1 MDRCSCWVV
10 LTGGVWRI
18 QKPLKS
24 PFFRPPAPCFLLE
37 ERLVLCFPLCTDRSL
52 RVRAASQETVCAR
65 RSAGNAVL
73 GKNHAA
79 GVLLVIRW
87 RWKTSEFCVR
97 AASLRVVLYHAFFLG
112 VTIRPFC
119 ILNGKIIRCL
129 ISRYGIDLGDSV
141 SFRLC
146 SDLFTVKSDFQTNIR
161 SYIYLYDNFWTCILR
176 T

>member
-24 PFFRPPAPCFLLE
+24 LFFRSHPVFLAGGKAGSVLPVVHWSLAVCASCKSGDGVCQAFCRE
-37 ERLVLCFPLCTDRSL
+37 RSARKKSRFWCSFDDLMTVENFWILCACCLTACRLVSR
-52 RVRAASQETVCAR
+52 
-65 RSAGNAVL
+65 
-73 GKNHAA
+73 
-79 GVLLVIRW
+79 
-87 RWKTSEFCVR
+87 
-97 AASLRVVLYHAFFLG
+97 FFLG
-112 VTIRPFC
+112 VTKRPFC
-119 ILNGKIIRCL
+119 VLNGKIIRCL

-146 SDLFTVKSDFQTNIR
+146 SDLFTVKSDFQASIR
-161 SYIYLYDNFWTCILR
+161 SYIYLYDKFWTCIVR